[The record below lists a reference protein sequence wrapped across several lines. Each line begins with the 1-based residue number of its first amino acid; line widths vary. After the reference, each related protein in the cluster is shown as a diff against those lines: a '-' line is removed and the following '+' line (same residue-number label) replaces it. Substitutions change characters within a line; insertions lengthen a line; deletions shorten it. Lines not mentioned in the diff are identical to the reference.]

1 MKKYLIPALSAAGIL
16 ALSAVQSDAREY
28 KIGFIGPM
36 SGGAAQLGQQM
47 ERGAKLYMKLH
58 KSQLGGHTVK
68 MSVRDSK
75 RPGGPIAKAAAQE
88 LITREKVELITG
100 LIFSPNAMSIAPL
113 VNKSKTPVVI
123 MNAGTAF
130 IPNMS
135 PYMVRVS
142 FTMWQSGYIM
152 GQHAAG
158 KLGCKTA
165 VSGYTNYPPGKDS
178 VAAFKKGFEASGG
191 KVIDAIPMGGPAK
204 VPDFTPFFQR
214 AKSKNPNCMYVFVP
228 GGNHAAAVAK
238 TYQALAMRKAGVQ
251 LIGPGDITQSSLL
264 QAMGPAAV
272 GVVTASHYNM
282 FLKSAENQAFVKT
295 WQAEYGAKSVPDFVG
310 VGGYDGMAAV
320 YAAIKAANGSK
331 LTADGAMKTL
341 KGWKF
346 NSPRGPIS
354 IDPETRDIVQNV
366 YISTVRQKGG
376 LLVQEIQQKF
386 EAVKDKCKELKLGKC
401 GKKLY

>member
-1 MKKYLIPALSAAGIL
+1 MKKYLIPALSVASIL
-16 ALSAVQSDAREY
+16 ALTAAQTEAREY

-58 KSQLGGHTVK
+58 KGQLGSHTVK
-68 MSVRDSK
+68 MIVRDSK

-88 LITREKVELITG
+88 LITRENVELITG
-100 LIFSPNAMSIAPL
+100 LIFSPNAMSVAPL
-113 VNKSKTPVVI
+113 VNKAKTPVVI

-152 GQHAAG
+152 GEHAAK

-165 VSGYTNYPPGKDS
+165 VSGFTNYPPGKDS
-178 VAAFKKGFEASGG
+178 VAAFRKGFEASGG
-191 KVIDAIPMGGPAK
+191 KVIDEIPMGGPRE

-214 AKSKNPNCMYVFVP
+214 TKSKNPNCLYVFVP
-228 GGNHAAAVAK
+228 AGNHAAAVAK
-238 TYQALAMRKAGVQ
+238 TYESLAMRKAGIQ
-251 LIGPGDITQSSLL
+251 LVGPGDITQDTQL
-264 QAMGPAAV
+264 QGMGSAAV
-272 GVVTASHYNM
+272 GVVTAHHYNM
-282 FLKSAENQAFVKT
+282 FLKSAENQAFVKA
-295 WQAEYGAKSVPDFVG
+295 WQAEYGMKSVPDFVG
-310 VGGYDGMAAV
+310 VGGYDGMAAI
-320 YAAIKAANGSK
+320 YAAVKAANGGK

-366 YISTVRQKGG
+366 YISTVRLQGG
-376 LLVQEIQQKF
+376 KLVQEIQQKF

>member
-1 MKKYLIPALSAAGIL
+1 MKKSL
-16 ALSAVQSDAREY
+16 LSAVAVTGMLSALAMPAEAREY

-47 ERGAKLYMKLH
+47 ERGARLYIKLH
-58 KSQLGGHTVK
+58 AGELGGHTIN
-68 MSVRDSK
+68 MIVRDSK

-88 LITREKVELITG
+88 LITRENVELITG
-100 LIFSPNAMSIAPL
+100 LIFSPNAMSVAPL
-113 VNKSKTPVVI
+113 ANKAKTPVVI

-152 GQHAAG
+152 GQHAGG

-178 VAAFKKGFEASGG
+178 VAAFRRGFESAGG
-191 KVIDAIPMGGPAK
+191 KIVDEIPMGGPAE

-214 AKSKNPNCMYVFVP
+214 TKSKSPNCLYVFVP
-228 GGNHAAAVAK
+228 AGNHAAAVAK
-238 TYQALAMRKAGVQ
+238 TYQSLGMRAAGIKLV
-251 LIGPGDITQSSLL
+251 GPGDITQDTQL
-264 QAMGPAAV
+264 QGMGSAAD
-272 GVVTASHYNM
+272 GVVTAHHYHM
-282 FLKSAENQAFVKT
+282 FLKSPENQAFVKA
-295 WQAEYGAKSVPDFVG
+295 WQAEYGANSVPDFVA

-320 YAAIKAANGSK
+320 FAAIKAANGKK

-341 KGWKF
+341 RGWKSS
-346 NSPRGPIS
+346 SPRGPIS
-354 IDPETRDIVQNV
+354 IDSDGDIVQNV
-366 YISTVRQKGG
+366 YISVVRSSGG
-376 LLVQEIQQKF
+376 
-386 EAVKDKCKELKLGKC
+386 KLMHFFGSTGGAKRAA
-401 GKKLY
+401 G

>member
-1 MKKYLIPALSAAGIL
+1 
-16 ALSAVQSDAREY
+16 
-28 KIGFIGPM
+28 
-36 SGGAAQLGQQM
+36 
-47 ERGAKLYMKLH
+47 
-58 KSQLGGHTVK
+58 
-68 MSVRDSK
+68 
-75 RPGGPIAKAAAQE
+75 
-88 LITREKVELITG
+88 
-100 LIFSPNAMSIAPL
+100 
-113 VNKSKTPVVI
+113 
-123 MNAGTAF
+123 
-130 IPNMS
+130 
-135 PYMVRVS
+135 
-142 FTMWQSGYIM
+142 
-152 GQHAAG
+152 
-158 KLGCKTA
+158 
-165 VSGYTNYPPGKDS
+165 
-178 VAAFKKGFEASGG
+178 
-191 KVIDAIPMGGPAK
+191 
-204 VPDFTPFFQR
+204 
-214 AKSKNPNCMYVFVP
+214 
-228 GGNHAAAVAK
+228 
-238 TYQALAMRKAGVQ
+238 
-251 LIGPGDITQSSLL
+251 
-264 QAMGPAAV
+264 MGPAAV

>member
-16 ALSAVQSDAREY
+16 ALAAVQADAREY

-58 KSQLGGHTVK
+58 KGQLGGNTVK
-68 MSVRDSK
+68 MIVRDSK

-88 LITREKVELITG
+88 LITRENVELITG
-100 LIFSPNAMSIAPL
+100 LIFSPNAMSVAPL
-113 VNKSKTPVVI
+113 VNKAKTPVVI

-152 GQHAAG
+152 GQHAAS

-165 VSGYTNYPPGKDS
+165 ISGYTNYPPGKDS

-191 KVIDAIPMGGPAK
+191 KVIDAIPMGGPRD

-214 AKSKNPNCMYVFVP
+214 AKSKSPNCMYVFVP
-228 GGNHAAAVAK
+228 AGNHAAAVAK
-238 TYQALAMRKAGVQ
+238 TYQALAMRKAGVK
-251 LIGPGDITQSSLL
+251 LVGPGDITQDTQL
-264 QAMGPAAV
+264 QGMGSAAV
-272 GVVTASHYNM
+272 GVVTAHHYNM
-282 FLKSAENQAFVKT
+282 FLKSAENQAFVKA
-295 WQAEYGAKSVPDFVG
+295 WKAEYGAKSVPDFVG

-331 LTADGAMKTL
+331 LTAEGTMKAL

-354 IDPETRDIVQNV
+354 IDPETRDIIQNV
-366 YISTVRQKGG
+366 YISTVRQKDGM
-376 LLVQEIQQKF
+376 LYQEIQQQF
-386 EAVKDKCKELKLGKC
+386 DAVKDKCKELKLGKC